1 MLLRKMIRD
10 MKKNLGQFISIF
22 LMAFLA
28 SFVFAGINAEWY
40 GLQTEAG
47 RYYKETKLADIWLIG
62 SSFNR
67 GDVKKIMELS
77 GVKDVSLRFSLDFPT
92 YSNKD
97 KILNINVIEYNTLSL
112 PKVVEGSPLNTTEDG
127 IWLDQ
132 SYAKANS
139 LEIGDQ
145 IQVEIPG
152 TIFKKDILGLILH
165 PEYVYSS
172 NDSGSFMPDHDN
184 YGFGFLYASSL
195 PEDLSIEYNQIL
207 MSIDDRSNEEG
218 IIAIVENMFADRF
231 MLVINH
237 DSHLSVSSFNN
248 EIEQNKAMGGV
259 FPVVFFLIAAL
270 SILTTMTR
278 ITNSQ
283 RTQIGALK
291 ALGFSKN
298 KILFH
303 YVSYGIWIGLLGGLL
318 GLITGPL
325 VIAPILFIMQ
335 KSIYTLPKWSI
346 TLSPISYIIVALL
359 ALSCGLS
366 SYLAC
371 RGQLKEVPAASL
383 RPKAPKSSSHSRME
397 KSKLWYKLS
406 FGIQWNLRDII
417 RSRIRSLMA
426 IVGVFGCTALL
437 LFGLGLRDTINKVS
451 DWMYKDLNVYEDK
464 INLDSHTFKEDI
476 AEVANSYSGQWIQES
491 PIELKSDSK
500 KENGFLTVL
509 DDGDEIR
516 FEDVQRN
523 RISIP
528 SKGVGISYKM
538 AELLDVK
545 AGDNIEWRIYGQK
558 DWARSEISV
567 IYRTPM
573 GQGIVINKDV
583 YEDFGQSFNPTSL
596 LTSDRIDEDIS
607 MKAIENIQNKNTLI
621 NSFNELLESIRMI
634 VLILVL
640 GAILLGSVVLYN
652 LGALSFTER
661 VRELATLKVLGFHP
675 KQIRSLLS
683 MQNIWLTI
691 LGIIIGVP
699 IGFWLVDFMLST
711 MPASLDMRIFIS
723 IKSVIISILGTFIVS
738 VTVNSL
744 LSRNIRKI
752 DMVSALKSV
761 E

>member
-1 MLLRKMIRD
+1 MLLRKMLRD

-28 SFVFAGINAEWY
+28 SFVFSGINAEWY
-40 GLQTEAG
+40 GLQTEADNF
-47 RYYKETKLADIWLIG
+47 YQETKLADIWLIG
-62 SSFNR
+62 SGFNSE
-67 GDVKKIMELS
+67 DVNKVRNLS
-77 GVKDVSLRFSLDFPT
+77 GVKDVALRFSMDFPI
-92 YSNKD
+92 YSDND
-97 KILNINVIEYNTLSL
+97 KILNINIIEDNTLSL
-112 PKVVEGSPLNTTEDG
+112 PKVTEGSPLNTTEDG
-127 IWLDQ
+127 MWLDY
-132 SYAKANS
+132 SYAKANK

-145 IQVEIPG
+145 IQVEVPS
-152 TIFKKDILGLILH
+152 TILNKEILGFILH

-184 YGFGFLYASSL
+184 YGFGFLYSSSL
-195 PEDLSIEYNQIL
+195 PQNLNIEYNQLLI
-207 MSIDDRSNEEG
+207 SKADQSNEED
-218 IIAIVENMFADRF
+218 IIKRLENLFIDRF

-237 DSHLSVSSFNN
+237 DSHLSVSSFDN

-259 FPVVFFLIAAL
+259 FPVVFFLLAAL

-283 RTQIGALK
+283 RTQIGTLK

-298 KILFH
+298 RILFH
-303 YVSYGIWIGLLGGLL
+303 YVSYGIWIGLIGGSL

-335 KSIYTLPKWSI
+335 KSIYTLPNWTIVISP
-346 TLSPISYIIVALL
+346 LSFIIVALL
-359 ALSCGLS
+359 TLSCGLS

-371 RGQLKEVPAASL
+371 RGQLKEVPAAAL
-383 RPKAPKSSSHSRME
+383 RPKAPRNSSHSRIE

-406 FGIQWNLRDII
+406 FDIQWNLRDII

-437 LFGLGLRDTINKVS
+437 LFGLGLKDTINEVS

-464 INLDSHTFKEDI
+464 INLDPHASKEDI
-476 AEVANSYSGQWIQES
+476 AVIANTYSGQWISES
-491 PIELKSDSK
+491 TIELKFDTN
-500 KENGFLTVL
+500 KENCFLTVL
-509 DDGDEIR
+509 DAGDKIR
-516 FEDVQRN
+516 FEDAQKN
-523 RISIP
+523 KISLP
-528 SKGVGISYKM
+528 DKGVGISYKM

-545 AGDNIEWRIYGQK
+545 KGDIIEWRIYGQK
-558 DWARSEISV
+558 NWTNSEISA

-573 GQGIVINKDV
+573 GQGLVIDKDV
-583 YEDFGQSFNPTSL
+583 YESLGQGFNPTSL
-596 LTSDRIDEDIS
+596 LTSDRIDKNDS
-607 MKAIENIQNKNTLI
+607 MEAIENIQNKNFLI
-621 NSFNELLESIRMI
+621 DSFNELLESIRMI

-640 GAILLGSVVLYN
+640 GAIVLGSVVLYN

-661 VRELATLKVLGFHP
+661 IRELATLKVMGFHP

-699 IGFWLVDFMLST
+699 VGFWLVDFMLST
-711 MPASLDMRIFIS
+711 MPASLDMRMFIS
-723 IKSVIISILGTFIVS
+723 IESVIISILGTFIVS
-738 VTVNSL
+738 VAVNLL

-752 DMVSALKSV
+752 DMVSALKSI